1 MPGLRIVQVS
11 ASTSIGPSRRSPDAY
26 LTVARVVP
34 SGTSAQMRSGTS
46 KGRTVEK
53 VPAAGVKMTSLKPVS
68 PVGVVHCART
78 VAAEASSEAIHTTQT
93 SPERFVIDSLPT
105 LSAVVRE
112 ARRTVTQRAVG
123 SRLAALRMRTNRTIA
138 RAIWSLLAAAGLV
151 VLIAAVPQARSRL
164 TAWSSD
170 GEAAGGLAAEAVAFP
185 GGEAGIGFDDLRF
198 LPSLGRVLVPAGR
211 SGNLDLVD
219 PSTGQVEA
227 IGGFSS
233 QARYSG
239 GHGEGMTSA
248 DFGRGFIFAVDRTAR
263 KLVVVDAATHAALA
277 QAKLASSPD
286 YVRWVEPIGEVW
298 VTQPDQERIEVFAL
312 PAAGMPAP
320 VHTAF
325 IPVVGGPESLVVDVA
340 RHRAYTHLWRGATV
354 AVDLAKRAVI
364 AEWPNRCRG
373 SRGIALDAAR
383 GFLFVGCT
391 EGKAVVLDVAHDGA
405 V

>member
-1 MPGLRIVQVS
+1 
-11 ASTSIGPSRRSPDAY
+11 
-26 LTVARVVP
+26 
-34 SGTSAQMRSGTS
+34 
-46 KGRTVEK
+46 
-53 VPAAGVKMTSLKPVS
+53 
-68 PVGVVHCART
+68 
-78 VAAEASSEAIHTTQT
+78 
-93 SPERFVIDSLPT
+93 
-105 LSAVVRE
+105 
-112 ARRTVTQRAVG
+112 
-123 SRLAALRMRTNRTIA
+123 
-138 RAIWSLLAAAGLV
+138 
-151 VLIAAVPQARSRL
+151 
-164 TAWSSD
+164 
-170 GEAAGGLAAEAVAFP
+170 
-185 GGEAGIGFDDLRF
+185 
-198 LPSLGRVLVPAGR
+198 
-211 SGNLDLVD
+211 
-219 PSTGQVEA
+219 
-227 IGGFSS
+227 SS

-405 V
+405 VRDALRAGDGVDVIDYSSALAHL